1 VNRLV
6 QDGQDLRTVTAETL
20 GHFRNLLLV
29 QTAPGQDDL
38 LDVAADEYDHL
49 RAQASKFTPAEL
61 ARVISLLLAA
71 QTDMRWTTSPRLSLE
86 LALVRATM
94 PETDPQPAGLMSR
107 IERLERLG
115 GIDASAGVE
124 AGGAARGTASPP
136 AAASKASAPEGSRP
150 AAPDGAPSASPPA
163 SPKRASK
170 ATNAAEERPGRTA
183 SAAEAGPSRPNS
195 EGTEPAEA
203 DAKPAAGEWVPRAA
217 PPSVEPSA
225 PATTGNVD
233 VAMLRRGWPSLME
246 HLQASRQAILR
257 AVLESATVTAYDGE
271 TLEIAFPPGQRVGPR
286 KVEERQDELR
296 AALAEIFGIAPRVS
310 AVVRDTTAPAAE
322 SFVEIE
328 DAPDEAEALRRV
340 QEMLGAKVAPQG
352 ED

>member
-1 VNRLV
+1 MSATAPVLPCSAAHTIARQAEGSARDALSMLDQASVMGGPKVDDDVVQALLGAPRAEVQHELADAVAVGDARSAFEIVNRLV

-115 GIDASAGVE
+115 GIGDSTVAE
-124 AGGAARGTASPP
+124 AAGAARGTASPP
-136 AAASKASAPEGSRP
+136 ASDEMAIVP
-150 AAPDGAPSASPPA
+150 
-163 SPKRASK
+163 
-170 ATNAAEERPGRTA
+170 
-183 SAAEAGPSRPNS
+183 EAGPAGTAGNEQKCSR
-195 EGTEPAEA
+195 
-203 DAKPAAGEWVPRAA
+203 
-217 PPSVEPSA
+217 
-225 PATTGNVD
+225 
-233 VAMLRRGWPSLME
+233 
-246 HLQASRQAILR
+246 
-257 AVLESATVTAYDGE
+257 VTWYC
-271 TLEIAFPPGQRVGPR
+271 
-286 KVEERQDELR
+286 
-296 AALAEIFGIAPRVS
+296 
-310 AVVRDTTAPAAE
+310 
-322 SFVEIE
+322 
-328 DAPDEAEALRRV
+328 
-340 QEMLGAKVAPQG
+340 
-352 ED
+352 